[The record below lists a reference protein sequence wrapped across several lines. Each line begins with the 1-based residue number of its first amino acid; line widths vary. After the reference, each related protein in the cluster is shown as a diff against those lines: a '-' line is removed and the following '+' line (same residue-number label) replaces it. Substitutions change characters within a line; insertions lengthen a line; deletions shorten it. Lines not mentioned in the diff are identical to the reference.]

1 MIDSLAT
8 GRDVRGESILGLRPP
23 RNAADPFRPYGFFV
37 EEEPRAGGGTDRVAT
52 VFLTNRECPWR
63 CLMCD
68 LWKNTL
74 EVPTPKGAIPAQMRF
89 ALGRLPPA
97 NVLKLY
103 NAGSFFDRAAIPW
116 EDHEEIALLARGFER
131 VVVECHP
138 ALVGDSSPRFRDLLG
153 GARLQV
159 ALGLETANEE
169 ILRRLNKGM
178 SVADFERA
186 CRFLAGQAIGIRSF
200 VLVGLPYLQRDE
212 WAGATRDSIEVSL
225 RAGAEVVSLIP
236 TRLGNGAM
244 EELQRQGQFIPPTLE
259 DLEMALGD
267 FLEAREEGV
276 QAAGFAH
283 PETAIEDF
291 LEGEERR
298 RQSARWSGVVLADLW
313 NADALAAPPC
323 CGAARIDRLRSMNLL
338 QGNFPLPPCPS
349 CRRHPPRTGE
359 IRSSGEA

>member
-1 MIDSLAT
+1 MTGLPAA

-23 RNAADPFRPYGFFV
+23 RNAVDPFRPYGFFV
-37 EEEPRAGGGTDRVAT
+37 EREPRAGGGTDRVAT

-89 ALGRLPPA
+89 ALERLPNA

-116 EDHEEIALLARGFER
+116 EDHEEIASLARGFER

-138 ALVGDSSPRFRDLLG
+138 ALVGDSSPRFRDLLAG
-153 GARLQV
+153 PTLQV
-159 ALGLETANEE
+159 AMGLETADEE

-178 SVADFERA
+178 TVADFQA
-186 CRFLAGQAIGIRSF
+186 AASFLRRNRITLRVF
-200 VLVGLPYLQRDE
+200 VLVGLPFLRKNA
-212 WAGATRDSIEVSL
+212 WLGATRASIELSF

-244 EELQRQGQFIPPTLE
+244 EELQRQSQFIPPALE
-259 DLEMALGD
+259 DLEMA
-267 FLEAREEGV
+267 
-276 QAAGFAH
+276 
-283 PETAIEDF
+283 IEDFFEENRRENF

-298 RQSARWSGVVLADLW
+298 RQSARSSGVVLADLW
-313 NADALAAPPC
+313 NADALDAPSC
-323 CGAARIDRLRSMNLL
+323 CAAARIERLRSMNLL
-338 QGNFPLPPCPS
+338 QRNLPLPPCS
-349 CRRHPPRTGE
+349 SGLHGSTRAGD
-359 IRSSGEA
+359 IRSAEES